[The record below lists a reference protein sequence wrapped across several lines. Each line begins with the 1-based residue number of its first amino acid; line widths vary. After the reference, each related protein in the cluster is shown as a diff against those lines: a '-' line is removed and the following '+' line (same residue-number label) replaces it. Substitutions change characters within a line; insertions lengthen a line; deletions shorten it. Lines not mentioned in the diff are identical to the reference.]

1 MIKSFAISAAHTLNL
16 GNYQSFRIEASLT
29 IEVPEGDD
37 YEVLKDRAQ
46 TELRRLLEDTYKL
59 QRRSNG
65 DKQPL

>member
-1 MIKSFAISAAHTLNL
+1 MIKAFTIAAAHTLNL

-29 IEVPEGDD
+29 IEVAEGDD
-37 YEVLKDRAQ
+37 YEVLKDKAQ

-59 QRRSNG
+59 QRRANG